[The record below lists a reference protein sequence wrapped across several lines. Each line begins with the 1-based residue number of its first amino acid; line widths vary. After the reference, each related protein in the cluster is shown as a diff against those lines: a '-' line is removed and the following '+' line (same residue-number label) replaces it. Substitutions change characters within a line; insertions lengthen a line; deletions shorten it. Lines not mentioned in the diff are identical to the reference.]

1 MNNSC
6 IPIYVINLE
15 DNKPRLDDVTQQ
27 LDALNLPF
35 ERIDAVAGKKL
46 SADQIAQ
53 IYDKNANKSLHHRN
67 LTVGE
72 IGCYLSHRKIW
83 QKMVDNQIERVLVLE
98 DDIHVQPSLVEC
110 IKLVGTATG
119 WDVLK
124 IADFENVTPAASQT
138 LNEDFQLVSYNKVP
152 NRTMGYFITLAA
164 AKKMLRRNKI
174 YRPVDVDF
182 QFYSDFGI
190 SVCGL
195 RPNCID
201 VSPQFGLEENSDIA
215 KQNKGEHHNHSTF
228 FRNLKYRYQLYKK
241 RQTESYS
248 LEQFELNQNA

>member
-15 DNKPRLDDVTQQ
+15 DNKPRLDDVTKQ
-27 LDALNLPF
+27 LDALSLPF
-35 ERIDAVAGKKL
+35 ERIDAVAGRKL
-46 SADQIAQ
+46 SADQIND
-53 IYDKNANKSLHHRN
+53 IYDKHANKTLHHRN

-83 QKMVDNQIERVLVLE
+83 RMMVDKQIERVLILE
-98 DDIHVQPSLVEC
+98 DDIQVQPSLVEC
-110 IKLVGTATG
+110 LKLIEASSG

-124 IADFENVTPAASQT
+124 VADFENVAPAATQQ
-138 LNEDFQLVSYNKVP
+138 LNDNFHLVSYNKVP
-152 NRTMGYFITLAA
+152 NRTMGYFITLSA
-164 AKKMLRRNKI
+164 AKRLLQREKI

-182 QFYSDFGI
+182 QFYSDFNI

-195 RPNCID
+195 RPNCVD

-228 FRNLKYRYQLYKK
+228 FRNLKYRYQLHRK
-241 RQTESYS
+241 RKTESYS
-248 LEQFELNQNA
+248 LSQFKLESQ